1 MLVLDK
7 IKEIVEKYPLTKAIV
22 SADEELTYK
31 ELWEKSGRLALWLSK
46 ELNDNKDPLVVY
58 GHKSPW
64 MLVCFLA
71 CVRSGR
77 AYCPV
82 DISMPGERINDIL
95 ATVANP
101 IAISTKT
108 KEESEAKIQ
117 SGQDFIFL
125 EQLEEITAPSNPS
138 EEVISESEGVKAD
151 DTYYIIFT
159 SGSTGK
165 PKGVEISHGAL
176 SAYTDWSV
184 TLGESTDD
192 MKSGAENKS
201 GSVFLNQAPFSFDLS
216 VMDIYTSL
224 VSGSTIY
231 CLTKEMQNDGAT
243 LLEAIRRGNINYW
256 VSTPSFADM
265 CLADRNFDSEAM
277 PQIRAF
283 LFCGEK
289 LTKETASR
297 LMERFPS
304 ARVVNT
310 YGPTESTVAV
320 TGIEIT
326 KEMLEADKELPIGF
340 VKDGTKIE
348 IARENN
354 ELLISGNTL
363 SKGYYKNK
371 EKTEE
376 AFFEGSDGVRKY
388 HTGDAGFFE
397 DDVLYYKGRI
407 DLQIKLHGYRIE
419 LGDIEANLMNIKGM
433 EAAAVVPKRTAEG
446 KIRHLVA
453 FVVQEGAEGTFSE
466 GKAVKDELKKFLP
479 DYMVPKK
486 IVFET
491 SLPMTP
497 NGKTDRKK
505 LEEKL

>member
-7 IKEIVEKYPLTKAIV
+7 IREIADKYPLTKAII

-31 ELWEKSGRLALWLSK
+31 ELWEKSGRLALWL
-46 ELNDNKDPLVVY
+46 ENRLNDNRDPLVVY

-82 DISMPGERINDIL
+82 DISMPTERINDIL

-108 KEESEAKIQ
+108 RTESEEKIQ
-117 SGQDFIFL
+117 GEQNFLFL
-125 EQLEEITAPSNPS
+125 EDIEKITSSS
-138 EEVISESEGVKAD
+138 EEDIDKLKGLGAD

-165 PKGVEISHGAL
+165 PKGVEISHMAL

-184 TLGESTDD
+184 SLGEATDD
-192 MKSGAENKS
+192 VKLGMENKS
-201 GSVFLNQAPFSFDLS
+201 GSTFLNQAPFSFDLS

-224 VSGSTIY
+224 VSGATIY

-243 LLEAIRRGNINYW
+243 LLEAIRKGNINYW

-265 CLADRNFDSEAM
+265 CLADRNFNSEAM

-304 ARVVNT
+304 ARVINT

-326 KEMLEADKELPIGF
+326 KEMLEAQNELPIGF

-348 IARENN
+348 IAEDNN

-371 EKTEE
+371 EKTDE

-388 HTGDAGFFE
+388 HTGDAGFFV

-419 LGDIEANLMNIKGM
+419 LGDIEANLMNIKGV
-433 EAAAVVPKRTAEG
+433 EAAAVIPKRTDEG

-453 FVVQEGAEGTFSE
+453 FVVQEGAEGTFAE

-479 DYMVPKK
+479 EYMVPKRV
-486 IVFET
+486 IFEAA
-491 SLPMTP
+491 LPMTA